1 MDACLHREKEIP
13 SSRGGSPSSR
23 LQTGD
28 SAGNS
33 FQSGRRN
40 RAGCSFPVSGL
51 SSPDFRAC
59 RALPVPRCRSGQK
72 LRHPPKPYTPD
83 MAFLIDLSHLSFRC
97 HYDLVVFPHY
107 RTHTGIAGYRGG
119 QQHPVKVQ
127 KVAQSVGFLLPFE
140 LAVQGWSMGLF
151 PFVNPFRMVYL
162 RSQWSG
168 KEYSWII
175 SGIPAGGCSGPC
187 ACNPGLSRV
196 GNKPYP
202 VPAVG
207 SSDGTSRYKYR
218 LDGIS
223 STFKITANGFNNIL
237 LPSFK
242 YRLTL

>member
-1 MDACLHREKEIP
+1 MPVFTEKRRYRP
-13 SSRGGSPSSR
+13 VGGEAHH
-23 LQTGD
+23 LGYKQGIQLET
-28 SAGNS
+28 
-33 FQSGRRN
+33 
-40 RAGCSFPVSGL
+40 L
-51 SSPDFRAC
+51 SSPGEEIGQAVLFRYPASLLQTFRAC

-168 KEYSWII
+168 KEYFMDHLRQSLLAAVR
-175 SGIPAGGCSGPC
+175 SPALVIPGCHGGQ
-187 ACNPGLSRV
+187 
-196 GNKPYP
+196 
-202 VPAVG
+202 
-207 SSDGTSRYKYR
+207 
-218 LDGIS
+218 
-223 STFKITANGFNNIL
+223 
-237 LPSFK
+237 
-242 YRLTL
+242 